1 SRRADGGRSQILMR
15 MQAAVL
21 SEPNGRF
28 RIETVDLDP
37 PKAGEVL
44 VKIAAGGVCRS
55 DWRVA
60 IGTAPKPMP
69 IIAGHEGAGVVE
81 AVGSEVSRVAPGDHV
96 TFIWAPSC
104 GDCFYCNGG
113 KPNLCE
119 TFTPLLATGLQAD
132 GKSRIHW
139 KGQPVHI
146 LAGLGAFAEFA
157 VVREE
162 SCLPIRRD
170 VPLELAALAGCA
182 VATGV
187 GAATYTAAVKP
198 GESVAVFGA
207 GGVGLNIIQG
217 ARLCGADPIIAVDA
231 DEKKLSPALDFGATH
246 TLHYDDAIVRRV
258 QALTG
263 GRGADHGLEAAGIP
277 ALQEVAFDAL
287 RPGGQLTLIGTT
299 PDDSRT
305 NLPGAVIT
313 RSEKVIRG
321 GFYGSCSPRRDIPLL
336 LDLYAAGK
344 LKLRELVTRRYAL
357 AQINEAYADLV
368 KGELARGVIVF

>member
-1 SRRADGGRSQILMR
+1 MQ
-15 MQAAVL
+15 MQAAIL

-28 RIETVDLDP
+28 QVETVDLDP
-37 PKAGEVL
+37 PRDGEVL
-44 VKIAAGGVCRS
+44 VKIAASGVCRS

-69 IIAGHEGAGVVE
+69 IITGHEGAGIVE
-81 AVGSEVSRVAPGDHV
+81 TVGPGVTRVQPGDHV
-96 TFIWAPSC
+96 IFIWAPAC
-104 GDCFYCNGG
+104 DHCFYCNGG

-119 TFTPLLATGLQAD
+119 TFTALLATGLQAD
-132 GKSRIHW
+132 GNSRIHW
-139 KGQPVHI
+139 NGEPARI
-146 LAGLGAFAEFA
+146 LAGLGSFAEYA

-170 VPLELAALAGCA
+170 IPLELAAVAGCA

-187 GAATYTAAVKP
+187 GAAMFTAAVEP
-198 GESVAVFGA
+198 GQSVAVFGA

-231 DEKKLSPALDFGATH
+231 DANKLSPARDFGATH
-246 TLHYDDAIVRRV
+246 TLPYDDAIVRRI
-258 QALTG
+258 QTLTG
-263 GRGADHGLEAAGIP
+263 GRGADCVFEAAGIP

-313 RSEKVIRG
+313 RTEKIIRG
-321 GFYGSCSPRRDIPLL
+321 SFYGSCHPRRDVPAL
-336 LDLYAAGK
+336 LDLYLAGK
-344 LKLRELVTRRYAL
+344 LKLRELITRRYSL
-357 AQINEAYADLV
+357 EQINAAYADLV
-368 KGELARGVIVF
+368 SGELARGVIVF